1 MQFVRTVSCIC
12 VFIGLFCRPVFAQDN
27 QILLNNLFGGA
38 SPASTNSAWMDVV
51 FRDVSPGVVSVTVSN
66 LHLTGTENV
75 DQLYLNLNPAFDP
88 FKLSFT
94 FVSSSGGFDLPS
106 ITEGTNAFKAGG
118 DGKYDVLFNFTSNS
132 NDKHQFTQGE
142 YFTYDISG
150 IPGLQAADFDYMSL
164 AAGGAGPFYAAAHVQ
179 RIGTGSLSGWISG
192 TLVQSLIAVPE
203 PSGIAIILLG
213 ISTSVLYRRSRR
225 GTSSRSH

>member
-1 MQFVRTVSCIC
+1 MLFVRTVSCISFF
-12 VFIGLFCRPVFAQDN
+12 VALFCRSILAQDN
-27 QILLNNLFGGA
+27 QIILNNLFGGT
-38 SPASTNSAWMDVV
+38 SPASTNPAWMDVV
-51 FRDVSPGVVSVTVSN
+51 FRDVSPGVVSMTVSN

-88 FKLSFT
+88 LKLQFT
-94 FVSSSGGFDLPS
+94 YVSSSGGFDLPS
-106 ITEGTNAFKAGG
+106 VSEGTNAFKAGG

-150 IPGLQAADFDYMSL
+150 IPGLQAADFDYLSL
-164 AAGGAGPFYAAAHVQ
+164 PAGGAGPFYAAAHVQ

-213 ISTSVLYRRSRR
+213 ISTSLLYRRSNSR
-225 GTSSRSH
+225 RSH